1 MRRLERLHAT
11 AAFGKLLQVGQFPLV
26 HPLPDEPGVHPVK
39 TEDDEFLPKRLS
51 RTPRSACGAGPDKQD
66 GQEDEDTF
74 HDNVGEE
81 QIITSDHWANW
92 TTLERKGPA
101 VARQRFGGL
110 GTREDGLSSETML
123 EQTGEGR
130 KEFDWLGDGA
140 RRPAI
145 GTDG

>member
-26 HPLPDEPGVHPVK
+26 HPLPDEPRVHPVK
-39 TEDDEFLPKRLS
+39 TEDDEFLPKRFG
-51 RTPRSACGAGPDKQD
+51 RTPRSARGAGPDKQD

-81 QIITSDHWANW
+81 QIITSDHRANW
-92 TTLERKGPA
+92 TTCERKG
-101 VARQRFGGL
+101 
-110 GTREDGLSSETML
+110 REGREEREHELQSETML
-123 EQTGEGR
+123 EQTGDGR
-130 KEFDWLGDGA
+130 KEFDWLGDG